1 MRKLWIVGILAAG
14 LLTAGLSLT
23 WLGNDAD
30 QIAVEPTLAF
40 AQETE
45 VNQAITESGQA
56 AIKAAIAKAGP
67 AVVRIDVTATMNV
80 SNPFYRFFNDPFF
93 RRFFGEPFDIPQER
107 ESRSV
112 GSGFVIDYAG
122 EKLVL
127 TNHHVIDGAKSIRVT
142 SIDNKTWDAEVVG
155 SDSQLD
161 IAVLRITADTSDLAA
176 ATLGDSEF
184 LEIGDWVIAIGN
196 PLGLSYTV
204 TLGIVSALDRDI
216 EKPTG
221 IGRYDNLIQTDAA
234 INPGNSG
241 GPLVNASGEVIG
253 INTLIAAQ
261 SNTGVPIEGIN
272 FAIAINAATDVLEQL
287 VTIGKVAR
295 SWLGVYIQDITSA
308 MADKFGVEAG
318 EGVLVSDIV
327 ADSPAEAAGIESG
340 DVITKVDDEPVGST
354 DELIQ
359 AVSLKPIGS
368 TVELEIVR
376 AGDVIR
382 LEATLAERPSEE
394 ELYGSQLPAI
404 ESESEVEEKFGITV
418 GPVTLEVAER
428 LGLHSRQG
436 VVIMEI
442 AQGSRAYWAELQVD
456 DVILEIDLEP
466 IDSVESWNE
475 TVSNLDEDADALFT
489 ILRNGR
495 TLFVTLDR

>member
-1 MRKLWIVGILAAG
+1 MRKFWIVGILAAG

-23 WLGNDAD
+23 WPGNDSD
-30 QIAVEPTLAF
+30 QITVEPALAF

-67 AVVRIDVTATMNV
+67 AVVRIDVTATINV

-93 RRFFGEPFDIPQER
+93 RRFFGEPFDIPQEQ

-112 GSGFVIDYAG
+112 GSGVVIDYTG
-122 EKLVL
+122 EKFIL

-142 SIDNKTWDAEVVG
+142 SIDNETWDAEVVG

-161 IAVLRITADTSDLAA
+161 IAVLRITADISNLAV
-176 ATLGDSEF
+176 ATLGDSES

-272 FAIAINAATDVLEQL
+272 FAIAINSATDVLEQL
-287 VTIGKVAR
+287 VTTGKVVRA
-295 SWLGVYIQDITSA
+295 WLGVYIQDITSA
-308 MADKFGVEAG
+308 MAGKFGVETG
-318 EGVLVSDIV
+318 KGVLVSDVV
-327 ADSPAEAAGIESG
+327 ADSPAEAVGIESG
-340 DVITKVDDEPVGST
+340 DVITRVDDEPVGST
-354 DELIQ
+354 DELIETI
-359 AVSLKPIGS
+359 SLKPIGS
-368 TVELEIVR
+368 VVDLEIVR
-376 AGDVIR
+376 AGKTIHFK
-382 LEATLAERPSEE
+382 ATLVERPSEE

-404 ESESEVEEKFGITV
+404 ESEPEVEEKFGITV
-418 GPVTLEVAER
+418 GPVTTEVAER

-456 DVILEIDLEP
+456 DVILEIDLDP
-466 IDSVESWNE
+466 IDSVKSWNE
-475 TVSNLDEDADALFT
+475 TVSDLGEDADPLFT

-495 TLFVTLDR
+495 TYFVTLGR

>member
-1 MRKLWIVGILAAG
+1 MRKLWTVGIIAAG
-14 LLTAGLSLT
+14 LLIAGLSLT
-23 WLGNDAD
+23 WMEKDVDRL
-30 QIAVEPTLAF
+30 VFEPTFAL
-40 AQETE
+40 AQETDA
-45 VNQAITESGQA
+45 NQAITDSGQA
-56 AIKAAIAKAGP
+56 AIKAAIAQAGP
-67 AVVRIDVTATMNV
+67 AVVRIDVTATTNA
-80 SNPFYRFFNDPFF
+80 SNPFYRFFSDPFF

-122 EKLVL
+122 EKFVL

-142 SIDNKTWDAEVVG
+142 SVDNEAWDAEVVG
-155 SDSQLD
+155 SDEQLD
-161 IAVLRITADTSDLAA
+161 IAVLRIEADTSGLTA
-176 ATLGDSEF
+176 ATLGDSET

-241 GPLVNASGEVIG
+241 GPLVNAAGEVIG
-253 INTLIAAQ
+253 INTIIAAQ

-287 VTIGKVAR
+287 VTTGKVAR
-295 SWLGVYIQDITSA
+295 AWLGVYIQDLTSA
-308 MADKFGVEAG
+308 LADKFGVKVG

-327 ADSPAEAAGIESG
+327 VDAPAEAAGIESG
-340 DVITKVDDEPVGST
+340 DVILKVDSESVGST

-368 TVELEIVR
+368 TVELEIIR
-376 AGDVIR
+376 DGEVIR
-382 LEATLAERPSEE
+382 LEATLVERPSEE
-394 ELYGSQLPAI
+394 EIYGTSLPPI
-404 ESESEVEEKFGITV
+404 ESEPEVEEKFGITV
-418 GPVTLEVAER
+418 GPLTLEVIER
-428 LGLHSRQG
+428 LGLHSQQG

-442 AQGSRAYWAELQVD
+442 AQGSRAYWAGLQAN

-466 IDSVESWNE
+466 IDSVAAWNE
-475 TVSNLDEDADALFT
+475 AVSKLDEDADPLFT
-489 ILRNGR
+489 ILRDGR
-495 TLFVTLDR
+495 TLFVTLER